1 MEKNK
6 VWKVIVNP
14 HAASGRMMRTWKKIK
29 SLMDKEQIAM
39 DVAFT
44 ERKKHAVDLV
54 REAAREGFRRFLAV
68 GGDGTAH
75 ELLEGIASVAVPA
88 GNLSEYALGVM
99 PVGSGNDWAKG
110 HCLGSRPKDI
120 IALLKSESFGKQ
132 DVVEIVS
139 GGEKSYMLNVG
150 GIGFD
155 AMVCR
160 RVNARKDRGH
170 SGKILYVEGLLYNIF
185 HYKPSPIRVKVDGR
199 EVFSGPF
206 YSIAFAI
213 GPYCGGGMRQ
223 CPGARFGDGLLDM
236 TLVPRLPIPSLLV
249 KMPRLFTGSIDRVGQ
264 LVFAKGKEYEIEVL
278 SGTEEMMEADGEI
291 VAATPVK
298 LSILPEQI
306 QVVSALKQ

>member
-6 VWKVIVNP
+6 IWKVIVNP
-14 HAASGRMMRTWKKIK
+14 HAASGRMMRAWKKIK

-44 ERKKHAVDLV
+44 ERKRHAVDLV
-54 REAAREGFRRFLAV
+54 REAAQDGFRRFLAV

-75 ELLEGIASVAVPA
+75 ELLEGIASMALPA
-88 GNLSEYALGVM
+88 GNLSEYTLGVM

-110 HCLGSRPKDI
+110 HQVSHRPKDWVS
-120 IALLKSESFGKQ
+120 LLKEESFGKQ
-132 DVVEIVS
+132 DVVQITS
-139 GGEKSYMLNVG
+139 GGENAYMLNVG

-160 RVNARKDRGH
+160 RVNARKDRGA

-185 HYKPSPIRVKVDGR
+185 HYKPSPVRVKVDGK

-223 CPGARFGDGLLDM
+223 CPGARFDDGLLDM
-236 TLVPRLPIPSLLV
+236 TLVPRLSIPTLLT
-249 KMPRLFTGSIDRVGQ
+249 KMPRLFTGSIDRVKQ
-264 LVFAKGKEYEIEVL
+264 LVFARGKEFEVEVL
-278 SGTEEMMEADGEI
+278 AGTEEMMEADGEI

-298 LSILPEQI
+298 LSIVPQQLN
-306 QVVSALKQ
+306 VVSALK